1 MFIPVQDWTGRQ
13 IFEAASRH
21 ELAACNANE
30 ELVLFKSRP
39 HMDSLCNARL
49 TMITNTPAQASF
61 WDNVQEHT
69 DANEG

>member
-30 ELVLFKSRP
+30 ELVLFYGWP
-39 HMDSLCNARL
+39 HMDALRNARL
-49 TMITNTPAQASF
+49 TMITNSAAQASF

-69 DANEG
+69 NANEG